1 MSTASISNINA
12 IIKFYGTKLATLPMF
27 IPFRPFIAWNDK
39 MSLSI
44 NN

>member
-1 MSTASISNINA
+1 MRNASISKINA
-12 IIKFYGTKLATLPMF
+12 IIKLYGTKLATLPMF
-27 IPFRPFIAWNDK
+27 IPFRPFITWNGQ